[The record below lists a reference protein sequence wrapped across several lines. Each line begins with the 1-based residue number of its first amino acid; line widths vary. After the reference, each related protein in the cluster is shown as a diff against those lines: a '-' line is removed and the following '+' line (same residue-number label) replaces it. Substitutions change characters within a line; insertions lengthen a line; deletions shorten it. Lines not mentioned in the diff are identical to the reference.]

1 MPPPLSVSVVHPV
14 SVPYDVAA
22 NAAAH
27 AEAIRSQP
35 VGLVV
40 FPELSLTGY
49 HFDAGC
55 VDPGSS
61 HLESLVD
68 ACRDTG
74 SLALAGA
81 PVAGTGGRDHIGMLA
96 IDGDGV
102 RVAYRKMWLGS
113 EETSRFAAG
122 SDPAMVEKN
131 GWRLGL
137 AICKDT
143 GIPQHAEDTIA
154 LGIDVYAAGTLKHD
168 HEAEVQLER
177 ARRIASDHGV
187 WVAIAS
193 FAGGTGEGY
202 AVAAGRSAIW
212 DPSGALVAEAG
223 PEPGDSAHAI
233 LKQK

>member
-1 MPPPLSVSVVHPV
+1 MRPPLSVSVAQPV
-14 SVPYDVAA
+14 TVPYDVAA
-22 NAAAH
+22 NAATH
-27 AEAIRSQP
+27 AAVIRSQP
-35 VGLVV
+35 AGLVI

-55 VDPGSS
+55 VDPEGSD
-61 HLESLVD
+61 LNAVLQ

-81 PVAGTGGRDHIGMLA
+81 PVAGNGGRDHIAMLA
-96 IDGDGV
+96 IDGGGV

-113 EETSRFAAG
+113 EEMTRFAPG
-122 SDPAMVEKN
+122 SGPAIVEKS

-143 GIPQHAEDTIA
+143 GVPQHAQDTIA
-154 LGIDVYAAGTLKHD
+154 HGIDLYTAGTLKHD
-168 HEAEVQLER
+168 HEADLQAER
-177 ARRIASDHGV
+177 GSRIASSHGV

-193 FAGGTGEGY
+193 FAGATGEGY
-202 AVAAGRSAIW
+202 TVTAGRSAIW

-223 PEPGDSAHAI
+223 AKPGDSAHMI
-233 LKQK
+233 LN